1 VPVTSL
7 RKLDWDSMRP
17 NFFFVT
23 TPRALVAFP
32 ASYMTTFRLPTAD
45 ANFSSRLTQAFPNLT
60 VIDVSAV
67 MRQVNGVLDQVI
79 RAVQFVFLFAL
90 VAGVLVLYA
99 ALLSTQD
106 ERLQEAALMRTLGA
120 SRAQVAAAQRAEFLA
135 LGLVAGALASAG
147 ATAIGYVLAER
158 VFQFPWQF
166 NAAIWLA
173 GPLAGLACV
182 ALNAWL
188 GARAALNHPPM
199 LALREAG

>member
-1 VPVTSL
+1 
-7 RKLDWDSMRP
+7 M
-17 NFFFVT
+17 
-23 TPRALVAFP
+23 P
-32 ASYMTTFRLPTAD
+32 AAD
-45 ANFSSRLTQAFPNLT
+45 AAFTARLTQAFPNLT
-60 VIDVSAV
+60 VIDVSAI

-99 ALLSTQD
+99 ALLSTQG
-106 ERLQEAALMRTLGA
+106 ERLQEAALMRALGA
-120 SRAQVAAAQRAEFLA
+120 SRAQLAGAQRAEFLA
-135 LGLVAGALASAG
+135 LGLVAGVLASAG

-166 NAAIWLA
+166 NAMIWLA

-182 ALNAWL
+182 AFNAWL

-199 LALREAG
+199 LALREA